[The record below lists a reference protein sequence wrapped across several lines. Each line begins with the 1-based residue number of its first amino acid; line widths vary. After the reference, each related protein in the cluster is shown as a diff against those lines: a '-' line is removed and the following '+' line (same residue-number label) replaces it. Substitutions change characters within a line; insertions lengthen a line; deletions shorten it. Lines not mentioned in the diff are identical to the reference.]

1 MPNKHTQKR
10 IITTTYAH
18 RSERSLL
25 VFEIRAEVALGFQSP
40 ELPVLINRCGN
51 AVDWTTL
58 TDFDTIASTN
68 TLGVGDGASS
78 SMQHSL
84 RVKVMEENCDV
95 GHYTP
100 GQCNNTK
107 MQKLN
112 KTEVGIAYQVLPS
125 QLNLKRVDNYTAY
138 FVASFRTSLE
148 PGLEAPGAAAAQA
161 AKDLKLSGGGGGGGD
176 GGGGYSGA
184 AALRAG
190 NAAGWEEEWE
200 GGIEVDGNL
209 TIAASVNSSLY
220 YILAATRSDW
230 PHGLSPGGLAR
241 DDYEGT
247 TLKRVL

>member
-161 AKDLKLSGGGGGGGD
+161 AKDLKLSGGGGGGVM
-176 GGGGYSGA
+176 A
-184 AALRAG
+184 VVVIAELRPCVRGMQPAG
-190 NAAGWEEEWE
+190 KKNGK
-200 GGIEVDGNL
+200 V
-209 TIAASVNSSLY
+209 
-220 YILAATRSDW
+220 
-230 PHGLSPGGLAR
+230 GLKSTAI
-241 DDYEGT
+241 
-247 TLKRVL
+247 